1 LEVADN
7 LIPEYY
13 LNDAGTAPT
22 LFENNNSSSTIT
34 SNQFSTNTNGDIMKL
49 DFSKIDFSKAPELKS
64 VFEALQNENTTL
76 EANLTTAKIELQAAT
91 QTISA
96 SQLEKNRDEVL
107 AFCESPEMKLKIM
120 PAEKDKII
128 NMLLAAKE
136 RGTLEFSSA
145 DNPGTKIQLNP
156 FEYLKETLKQLPNKI
171 ELQELATKE
180 KVGEQ
185 IQTEYQKMGAEIAA
199 IVNPKK

>member
-1 LEVADN
+1 
-7 LIPEYY
+7 
-13 LNDAGTAPT
+13 
-22 LFENNNSSSTIT
+22 
-34 SNQFSTNTNGDIMKL
+34 
-49 DFSKIDFSKAPELKS
+49 
-64 VFEALQNENTTL
+64 
-76 EANLTTAKIELQAAT
+76 
-91 QTISA
+91 
-96 SQLEKNRDEVL
+96 
-107 AFCESPEMKLKIM
+107 
-120 PAEKDKII
+120 
-128 NMLLAAKE
+128 MLLAAKE